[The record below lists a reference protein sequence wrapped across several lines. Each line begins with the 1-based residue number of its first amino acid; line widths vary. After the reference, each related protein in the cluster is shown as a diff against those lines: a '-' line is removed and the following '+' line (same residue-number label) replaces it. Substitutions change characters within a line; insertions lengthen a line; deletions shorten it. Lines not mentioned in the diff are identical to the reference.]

1 MGESLGGGGLPST
14 LYGFPCGHE
23 PLLDNLHFPRSEHPQ
38 SLSAPLRR
46 VLTRWHR
53 VHGRSHRTRGHAL
66 ALRPLQI
73 HPNANPRKPTL
84 GRRIRQGRTLDRG
97 ENKLSAL
104 KTNRNSQPCAAPN
117 IAARSPAHWCDSQR
131 RPLAWRD
138 PPQRC
143 DGLVGS
149 CYRARRGADVG
160 RSPRHR
166 LKDPRRL
173 LNGLSAWCDFPA
185 PALQESSYFRSY
197 QKLIR
202 RVYNLITPPA
212 DSSLASLGRSYEP
225 RLQRG
230 PAPSSAL

>member
-23 PLLDNLHFPRSEHPQ
+23 PLLENLHFPRSEHPQ

-46 VLTRWHR
+46 VLTWWHR
-53 VHGRSHRTRGHAL
+53 VHGR
-66 ALRPLQI
+66 
-73 HPNANPRKPTL
+73 
-84 GRRIRQGRTLDRG
+84 
-97 ENKLSAL
+97 
-104 KTNRNSQPCAAPN
+104 
-117 IAARSPAHWCDSQR
+117 RSPAHWCDSQR

-173 LNGLSAWCDFPA
+173 PNGLTAWCDFPA

-197 QKLIR
+197 QKLIW

>member
-53 VHGRSHRTRGHAL
+53 VHGRSHRTRGRAL

-131 RPLAWRD
+131 RPLAWPRSSTTLRWTCGILL
-138 PPQRC
+138 PSKTRRRC
-143 DGLVGS
+143 G
-149 CYRARRGADVG
+149 
-160 RSPRHR
+160 
-166 LKDPRRL
+166 K
-173 LNGLSAWCDFPA
+173 
-185 PALQESSYFRSY
+185 
-197 QKLIR
+197 K
-202 RVYNLITPPA
+202 
-212 DSSLASLGRSYEP
+212 
-225 RLQRG
+225 
-230 PAPSSAL
+230 PAPSPQGSSPPAQRPICLVRLPRASSPRVFLLSELPKTNPACL